1 MKRKVLALFLTA
13 LLVVVMIPMSVSAR
27 GWDGNPDSL
36 TYGVIT
42 VKSGET
48 YVIESGEVL
57 NVSAVR

>member
-1 MKRKVLALFLTA
+1 MKRKILALFLTT
-13 LLVVVMIPMSVSAR
+13 LLVVMMLPMSASAR

-48 YVIESGEVL
+48 YVIESG
-57 NVSAVR
+57 